1 MEQLHQ
7 PGQRVRHLGQRPDD
21 PDGRLRRGRHRAGTG
36 RRRDFPRT
44 DHPVARRRW
53 LRLGLLP
60 DRPGCATG
68 CVRHFHTA
76 RRDRL
81 LRRPEPALAAL
92 FPADLARDQRMSLLA
107 VRDVSKRFGGVNAL
121 TNVSFAIEPGDV
133 LGIIGPNGAGKTT
146 LLNCISGLYRPDT
159 GDIRWESGSIRGL
172 APYRIAR
179 LGIGR
184 TFQIVR
190 PFPSMT
196 VRENTAMGALFGR
209 PGARLQPGAALNEA
223 DTVLDVVGLGEKRDY
238 PVLRLTVPDRKRL
251 EGARALAMRPRLL
264 LLDEVMAGL
273 NQVEIEQALEMVR
286 RVPDS
291 GVTIVLIE
299 HVMKVIVG
307 VCKRALVLNFGRTLV
322 EGPPAEVLRDR
333 RVIEAYLG
341 QRYARDTESPHPPA
355 GEGNE
360 K

>member
-1 MEQLHQ
+1 M
-7 PGQRVRHLGQRPDD
+7 G
-21 PDGRLRRGRHRAGTG
+21 
-36 RRRDFPRT
+36 
-44 DHPVARRRW
+44 
-53 LRLGLLP
+53 
-60 DRPGCATG
+60 
-68 CVRHFHTA
+68 
-76 RRDRL
+76 
-81 LRRPEPALAAL
+81 AA
-92 FPADLARDQRMSLLA
+92 MSLLA

-121 TNVSFAIEPGDV
+121 AGVTFAVEKGDL

-146 LLNCISGLYRPDT
+146 LLNCISGIARPDA
-159 GDIRWESGSIRGL
+159 GDILWEEASIVHV

-209 PGARLQPGAALNEA
+209 PRGRLQPVAAMREA
-223 DTVLDVVGLGEKRDY
+223 DDVLEVVGLAEKRHY

-251 EGARALAMRPRLL
+251 EVARALAMRPRLL

-273 NQVEIEQALEMVR
+273 NQVEVEQALAMVR
-286 RVPDS
+286 RVKDS

-307 VCKRALVLNFGRTLV
+307 VSTRVLVLNFGKTLV
-322 EGPPAEVLRDR
+322 EGPPTEVLNDP

-341 QRYARDTESPHPPA
+341 ERYARDHQPPPSPPPH
-355 GEGNE
+355 GREGNDR
-360 K
+360 